1 MRRAIKAIVILVM
14 AAVTIASAAAD
25 SIHFLVPGGAGGGW
39 DSTARGVGMV
49 LRQTGLIETASF
61 ENISG
66 AGGGLAIATMIE
78 TAERRQNSLMV
89 NSTPILV
96 RSLSGAFPY
105 SYRDLTPIARVIGDY
120 QALVAR
126 PDSGIEN
133 FDDVL
138 ERFRRDRRLA
148 RIAGGSVRGDLDHL
162 APAMMFRAAGE
173 DPRKLIYVPYD
184 AGGRAIAGFMTGEA
198 DLLSSGFSELLPYH
212 RAGKLRIVAVAAPER
227 LAIAPEVPTIAERG
241 IDFEFINW
249 RGFFGPPGLSD
260 EAADNYAAILHDMQA
275 TPEWRTLRDRNGW
288 QDLYLD
294 RREFVRFLLSQEE
307 QIRKQMLELGFYR
320 EPER

>member
-1 MRRAIKAIVILVM
+1 MKAVFRAITILVVAG
-14 AAVTIASAAAD
+14 AAATGAAAD

-66 AGGGLAIATMIE
+66 AGGGLAIATLIE
-78 TAERRQNSLMV
+78 TAERRRNALMV

-126 PDSGIEN
+126 PESGIEN
-133 FDDVL
+133 FNDVL

-212 RAGKLRIVAVAAPER
+212 RAGKLRIVAVAAPDR
-227 LAIAPEVPTIAERG
+227 LAIAPEVPTIAELG

-249 RGFFGPPGLSD
+249 RGFFGPPGLSAD
-260 EAADNYAAILHDMQA
+260 EADAYAAILRDMQA
-275 TPEWRTLRDRNGW
+275 TPEWQTLRDRNGW

-294 RREFVRFLLSQEE
+294 RQDFVRFLVSQEE
-307 QIRKQMLELGFYR
+307 QIRTQMIDLGFYR
-320 EPER
+320 EPAR